1 MYIYVYLYSFKNNG
15 KRNFLRRIEILYRVN
30 IQFQICNIL
39 KTGVYTYLSINFSL
53 HFKSLKEVGRNS
65 GSDVSIIIQQCDE
78 GDMMCFKKLQI
89 QQIMQ
94 RVISTLCMQY
104 FT

>member
-1 MYIYVYLYSFKNNG
+1 MYLCKFIQFQKQWKKKLFEENRDFIYF
-15 KRNFLRRIEILYRVN
+15 RVN

-39 KTGVYTYLSINFSL
+39 KTGVYKDLSINFSL

-89 QQIMQ
+89 QQIM
-94 RVISTLCMQY
+94 
-104 FT
+104 